1 MRFSGSARRKNRL
14 CFFNAARGEEHRL
27 RALGALWFICVPSA
41 SRGHGVERAADPLH
55 RAGINAKTLGNPA
68 DTFTNRTNCTH
79 NIRQLAA
86 CFFFIIERTS
96 RSNVKVAS
104 RLRHPRS
111 LCVASSAGAQGNLD
125 QGKTAA
131 QLYASNCATCHES
144 LASIR
149 NTKSFFEL
157 KSFLSQHYTSNS
169 ESAANL
175 AAYLKGQER
184 PSVESQ
190 RRRGAMNEVRP
201 PEPAPSASEE
211 DIIRPP
217 ADIPEVP
224 PSAIAPSLSPPVDT
238 AVKPH
243 RRASSARP
251 LPRLRPAEIAP
262 APAAANKPASVQIND

>member
-1 MRFSGSARRKNRL
+1 MPARHFPPPCVTALAIAALTISVNSRRASFSSSSAWVVLMSKLRHGYATLDRDIGAVWGSVTM
-14 CFFNAARGEEHRL
+14 L
-27 RALGALWFICVPSA
+27 R
-41 SRGHGVERAADPLH
+41 HGVRL
-55 RAGINAKTLGNPA
+55 T
-68 DTFTNRTNCTH
+68 TSS
-79 NIRQLAA
+79 LA
-86 CFFFIIERTS
+86 
-96 RSNVKVAS
+96 
-104 RLRHPRS
+104 

-125 QGKTAA
+125 QGAKPPPNFMHPTARPVTNRW
-131 QLYASNCATCHES
+131 QASGTPNRFS
-144 LASIR
+144 SSKAS
-149 NTKSFFEL
+149 
-157 KSFLSQHYTSNS
+157 LSQHYTSNR

-184 PSVESQ
+184 LSVESQ
-190 RRRGAMNEVRP
+190 RRRGAMSEVRP

-224 PSAIAPSLSPPVDT
+224 PSAIAPSLSPAVDT